1 MELTVKGKN
10 IDIGDALRSYCEDA
24 VNKLVSKY
32 FASAMT
38 GQVTVHKQAHVFIV
52 DISLH
57 GGRNIMIHA
66 EGEAAEPYAAVDSAG
81 ERLAK
86 QLKRYKS
93 RLRDHGKAAG
103 GTESIRA
110 KVTQFAPEAAGEDE
124 ELPVEAQPVIV
135 AEMESPIDELS
146 VSEAVMRMD
155 LGNLPT
161 LMFRNRSH
169 GGLNMVYRRRDGHI
183 SWVDPR
189 DLARA

>member
-32 FASAMT
+32 FATAMT
-38 GQVTVHKQAHVFIV
+38 GQVVVHKQAHVFIV
-52 DISLH
+52 DVSIH

-66 EGEAAEPYAAVDSAG
+66 EGEAAEPYAAVDAAG
-81 ERLAK
+81 ERLTR

-93 RLRDHGKAAG
+93 RLRDQGKSAAS
-103 GTESIRA
+103 ESIRA
-110 KVTQFAPEAAGEDE
+110 RVAQLAPETAGEDE
-124 ELPVEAQPVIV
+124 ELPAESQPVIV

-155 LGNLPT
+155 LGNLPA

-189 DLARA
+189 DAARA